1 MKELISLNGDE
12 NKVRFFRGNDGDI
25 HIVVDI
31 PGKRAYL
38 ESIRIGVGNSG
49 GQEVPYYVK
58 EALIKVCE
66 AMDRWEQE
74 DPEV

>member
-1 MKELISLNGDE
+1 MKELLSLNGDG
-12 NKVRFFRGNDGDI
+12 NKVRFMRGNDGDI

-31 PGKRAYL
+31 PDKKVYL

-49 GQEVPYYVK
+49 GQEVPIYVK

-66 AMDRWEQE
+66 AMDKWAEE
-74 DPEV
+74 L